1 MFCSQCGA
9 KNDDASSF
17 CQDCGAALSGAR
29 AEVIVTRK
37 SNQQKTQTATHRRTG
52 SAFLIFILLAGII
65 VLLYIGF
72 PYLQGRPPHDTN
84 QLFTSNEGGS
94 NATVTTSSLDQEAV
108 SIAKQFID
116 KRVIRCG
123 DLTYVKTFWNWV
135 GDRHY
140 NRSRDTGR
148 ITVYHGNL
156 TEADKMNGIE
166 WSGNV
171 EFELQGP
178 SQTAT
183 QYNGYGEWINSAQGT
198 SVGLMKKGGRWVTPQ
213 GYDLVDEMPKP
224 ITCEEAENPDLFKN
238 WR

>member
-29 AEVIVTRK
+29 SDST
-37 SNQQKTQTATHRRTG
+37 QQKTQPATHRRTG
-52 SAFLIFILLAGII
+52 SALLIFILLAGII
-65 VLLYIGF
+65 VLIYIGL
-72 PYLQGRPPHDTN
+72 PYLQGRPPQETN
-84 QLFTSNEGGS
+84 QPFTSNEGGG
-94 NATVTTSSLDQEAV
+94 NATGTTSSLDQEAV
-108 SIAKQFID
+108 SIASKYFERRI
-116 KRVIRCG
+116 IRCG

-140 NRSRDTGR
+140 NRSHDKGR
-148 ITVYHGNL
+148 IQIYPGQL
-156 TEADKMNGIE
+156 TQADRMNGIE
-166 WSGNV
+166 WVGSV
-171 EFELQGP
+171 AFELNGP

-183 QYNGYGEWINSAQGT
+183 QYNSYGEWHEGAQGE
-198 SVGLMKKGGRWVTPQ
+198 SIGLMKKKGKWVTPQ
-213 GYDLVDEMPKP
+213 GYDIVDEMPKP